1 VTSAWQSDRRV
12 DEETTPG
19 ASAARL
25 AAALF
30 LFLFCVGAVLRLL
43 LCWFNPPQNAFDDHY
58 EPIFLIMQ
66 TGATPPKDAC
76 FQCYHPPVFYWIS
89 AIIGHIALSRGMSVP
104 HMMKLLQFVCC
115 FYGITTLGVCY
126 LILKKFPFSAFSAA
140 IAFGAICFL
149 PRHIY
154 MSAMNSNDTISY
166 RLVALSIYLTIVAL
180 DHRIGPC
187 PLVIRRMICT
197 LTLFTK
203 YTAFAVLPTVLVGLV
218 WTYRVQLI
226 VSRGQLWLSILA
238 ALSLPLLILAG
249 YMTSNVRHYHTPLPW
264 NVSIYDPTMHR
275 PRDPGGIS
283 FFSFKP
289 WEDATMPMLAP
300 GKLHSFWTMI
310 YSGMWFDTEP
320 YFLSFLDRNDDWW
333 QRYNSWYRGE
343 GPFPGKNP
351 SLSRL
356 TLFAA
361 AGLILLGLVP
371 LALLL
376 IGGFL
381 SVSGKWKRL
390 FDTSPAIGTCMS
402 LFPVLLAF
410 NVAGIIALAMR
421 LPVYNAIKPSYL
433 LNAMSAFMVFIA
445 LGAMFL
451 EKNRILR
458 RTVLVTSGALF
469 ALVTVHVLHIVLSLC
484 ALMAQAG

>member
-1 VTSAWQSDRRV
+1 MKSARQSHRRV
-12 DEETTPG
+12 DEETTPRVP
-19 ASAARL
+19 AARL

-30 LFLFCVGAVLRLL
+30 LFLFCMGAVLRLL

-58 EPIFLIMQ
+58 EPTLLIMQ

-89 AIIGHIALSRGMSVP
+89 AIIGHIALSRGMTVP

-166 RLVALSIYLTIVAL
+166 LFVAISIYLTTVAL
-180 DHRIGPC
+180 EHRVAPWL
-187 PLVIRRMICT
+187 LVILSMILT
-197 LTLFTK
+197 LTVFTK
-203 YTAFAVLPTVLVGLV
+203 YTAFAVLPAVLVGLV
-218 WTYRVQLI
+218 WAYRVRLI
-226 VSRGQLWLSILA
+226 VSRKQLWLSILA
-238 ALSLPLLILAG
+238 ALSLPLSILAG
-249 YMTSNVRHYHTPLPW
+249 YMASNIKHYHTPLPW
-264 NVSIYDPTMHR
+264 NVSIYDPSMHR

-283 FFSFKP
+283 FLSFTP
-289 WEDATMPMLAP
+289 WEDVAMPMLAP

-351 SLSRL
+351 SFSRL
-356 TLFAA
+356 TMFAA

-376 IGGFL
+376 IGCFL
-381 SVSGKWKRL
+381 CVRGKWKRL
-390 FDTSPAIGTCMS
+390 FDTSPVHRASMS
-402 LFPVLLAF
+402 LFPVLLGF
-410 NVAGIIALAMR
+410 NIAGIIALTMR

-445 LGAMFL
+445 LAVMFL

-469 ALVTVHVLHIVLSLC
+469 VLVTVHVLHIVLSLH
-484 ALMAQAG
+484 ALMAQVG

>member
-1 VTSAWQSDRRV
+1 VKSARQSDRRV
-12 DEETTPG
+12 DEETTPRVP
-19 ASAARL
+19 AARW
-25 AAALF
+25 AAAVF

-89 AIIGHIALSRGMSVP
+89 AIIGHIALSRGVNVP

-115 FYGITTLGVCY
+115 FYGIATLGVCY

-140 IAFGAICFL
+140 IAFGVICFL

-166 RLVALSIYLTIVAL
+166 LFVAISIYLTMVAL
-180 DHRIGPC
+180 ERRVAPWR
-187 PLVIRRMICT
+187 LVILSIILT
-197 LTLFTK
+197 LTVFTK
-203 YTAFAVLPTVLVGLV
+203 YTAFAVLPAVLVGLV
-218 WTYRVQLI
+218 WAYRVRLI
-226 VSRGQLWLSILA
+226 VSREQLWLSILA
-238 ALSLPLLILAG
+238 ALSLPLLILVG
-249 YMTSNVRHYHTPLPW
+249 YMASNVRHYHTPLPW
-264 NVSIYDPTMHR
+264 NVSIYDPSMDR

-289 WEDATMPMLAP
+289 WEDVTMPMLAP

-320 YFLSFLDRNDDWW
+320 YFLS
-333 QRYNSWYRGE
+333 S
-343 GPFPGKNP
+343 
-351 SLSRL
+351 S
-356 TLFAA
+356 TMFAA

-381 SVSGKWKRL
+381 CVRGKWKKL
-390 FDTSPAIGTCMS
+390 FDTSPANRASMS
-402 LFPVLLAF
+402 LFPVLLAS
-410 NVAGIIALAMR
+410 NIAGIIALTMR

-445 LGAMFL
+445 LGVMFL

-458 RTVLVTSGALF
+458 RTMLVTSGALF
-469 ALVTVHVLHIVLSLC
+469 VLVTVHVLHIVLSVH

>member
-1 VTSAWQSDRRV
+1 MTSAWQSDRRV

-166 RLVALSIYLTIVAL
+166 LFVAISIYLTMVAL
-180 DHRIGPC
+180 ERRIAPWR
-187 PLVIRRMICT
+187 LVILSMILT

-218 WTYRVQLI
+218 WAYRVQLI

-289 WEDATMPMLAP
+289 WEDATMP
-300 GKLHSFWTMI
+300 K
-310 YSGMWFDTEP
+310 
-320 YFLSFLDRNDDWW
+320 
-333 QRYNSWYRGE
+333 RYNSWYRGE

-381 SVSGKWKRL
+381 CVSGKWKRL

-410 NVAGIIALAMR
+410 NIAGIIALAMR

>member
-1 VTSAWQSDRRV
+1 MKSARQSDRRL
-12 DEETTPG
+12 DQETT
-19 ASAARL
+19 SRVTVTRL
-25 AAALF
+25 GAALF
-30 LFLFCVGAVLRLL
+30 LLLFCLSAILRLL
-43 LCWFNPPQNAFDDHY
+43 FCWFNPPENAFDDHY
-58 EPIFLIMQ
+58 EPILLIMQ

-89 AIIGHIALSRGMSVP
+89 AIIGHIALSCGMTVP

-115 FYGITTLGVCY
+115 FYGITTLGLCY

-140 IAFGAICFL
+140 IAFGVICFL

-166 RLVALSIYLTIVAL
+166 LFVAISIYLTVVAL
-180 DHRIGPC
+180 ERGLAPWR
-187 PLVIRRMICT
+187 LVLLSIILT
-197 LTLFTK
+197 LTVFAK
-203 YTAFAVLPTVLVGLV
+203 YTALAVLPAVLAGLV
-218 WTYRVQLI
+218 WAYRVRLI
-226 VSRGQLWLSILA
+226 VSRKQLWLSILA
-238 ALSLPLLILAG
+238 TLTLPLLTLAG
-249 YMTSNVRHYHTPLPW
+249 YMADNVRHYHTPLPW
-264 NVSIYDPTMHR
+264 NVSIYDPSMNR

-283 FFSFKP
+283 FLSFKP
-289 WEDATMPMLAP
+289 WEDVTMPMLAP

-320 YFLSFLDRNDDWW
+320 CFLSFLDRNDDWW
-333 QRYNSWYRGE
+333 QRYNSWCYGE

-356 TLFAA
+356 TMFSA

-371 LALLL
+371 MALLV
-376 IGGFL
+376 IGSFL
-381 SVSGKWKRL
+381 CVSGKWKRL
-390 FDTSPAIGTCMS
+390 LDASPANRASMS
-402 LFPVLLAF
+402 LFPVLVAF
-410 NVAGIIALAMR
+410 NIAGVIALTTR

-445 LGAMFL
+445 LGVMFV

-458 RTVLVTSGALF
+458 RIVLVTSGALF
-469 ALVTVHVLHIVLSLC
+469 VLVTVHVLHIVLSVH
-484 ALMAQAG
+484 ALVAQAG